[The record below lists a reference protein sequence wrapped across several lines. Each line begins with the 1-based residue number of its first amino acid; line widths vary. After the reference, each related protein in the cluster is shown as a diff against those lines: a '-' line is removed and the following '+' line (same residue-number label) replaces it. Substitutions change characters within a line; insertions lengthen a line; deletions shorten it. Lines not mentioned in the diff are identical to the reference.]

1 MKEAEKFTNEGKLNN
16 ILLNT
21 QCIKE
26 YIEREI

>member
-1 MKEAEKFTNEGKLNN
+1 MKEAEKFKNKGKLNN